1 MRIRFAG
8 FNHPRYMP
16 PGQWDPVDNGNN
28 DQQLRDWRT
37 DKLKGCIV
45 LHHWAAQNR
54 KKRGGDGWQKRI
66 NA

>member
-1 MRIRFAG
+1 
-8 FNHPRYMP
+8 MP
-16 PGQWDPVDNGNN
+16 PGQWDPIDDGNN

-45 LHHWAAQNR
+45 LHH
-54 KKRGGDGWQKRI
+54 KTERGGNGWQKRL

>member
-1 MRIRFAG
+1 
-8 FNHPRYMP
+8 MP
-16 PGQWDPVDNGNN
+16 PGQWDPNDDGNN

-45 LHHWAAQNR
+45 LHH
-54 KKRGGDGWQKRI
+54 KTGRGGNGWQKRI